1 MSVGENIKKI
11 RLERGMQQAELA
23 EKAGVTQAMLSQVER
38 GIKNPSLQVGREMA
52 IILQCRIEDFFE

>member
-23 EKAGVTQAMLSQVER
+23 ERAGITQAMLSQVER

-52 IILQCRIEDFFE
+52 IILRCHIEDFFE